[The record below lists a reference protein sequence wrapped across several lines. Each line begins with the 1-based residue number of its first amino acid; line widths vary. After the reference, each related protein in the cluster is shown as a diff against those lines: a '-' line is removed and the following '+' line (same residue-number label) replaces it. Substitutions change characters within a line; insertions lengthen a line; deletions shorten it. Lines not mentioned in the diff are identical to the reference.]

1 MTTSLQRAI
10 TKLLKTY
17 RIEKPVQ
24 QHQALFEWNNIVGDE
39 IARHTHPEK
48 ISYGKLVV
56 KVDSPAWRNEL
67 VFSKGEIL
75 SKINKKLK
83 KAKIKEIVLR

>member
-1 MTTSLQRAI
+1 VATRLNQVIA
-10 TKLLKTY
+10 KLLKTY

-24 QHQALFEWNNIVGDE
+24 QHQALFEWRNIVGDE
-39 IARHTHPEK
+39 IARHTQPEK

-56 KVDSPAWRNEL
+56 KVDSPVWRNEL
-67 VFSKGEIL
+67 IFSKEEIL
-75 SKINKKLK
+75 KKINQKLK